1 MRKIQ
6 FIFGVHNHQPEGNF
20 EFVLEK
26 SLNNGYR
33 PFLELLNDY
42 PQIKTTLHFS
52 GSLLQYIEKNDPEFI
67 DLIRKMID
75 RHQIELFTG
84 GYYEPI
90 LSVIPDEDRVKQIQK
105 MNAKLKELFNYQ
117 AKGFWLSERVWE
129 PSIVSTLAKLGVEY
143 IALDDD
149 HFKNAGNYEDELNGY
164 FLTEDQGYPMKI
176 FPINK
181 KLRYLVP
188 FHDVDETINFLH
200 ERASESAQ
208 SMYLM
213 MDDGEK
219 FGIWPGTHELVFQKG
234 WLETF
239 FKRLIEESEWLTLTT
254 FRDYANEVP
263 PRGRTY
269 IPDSSY
275 PEMMSWAL
283 PSRAR
288 THYERLESEL
298 KEKGDFERFSMFL
311 KTGFW
316 RTFLSKYTESN
327 LMHKKMLHLRSK
339 VTKEM
344 PEEISERILKSQ
356 ANDAYWHGLFGGLYL
371 PNLRAEVYQNLIGA
385 NKAIDAINHP
395 GKDDFVEIEVKDYDV
410 DGFEEIL
417 INNRRLSIGLSPAN
431 GGRIFELSLKDKEIN
446 LMNNL
451 TRRYEPYHE
460 KMSSARTKE
469 EGGYGTHL
477 AKEKGLEKHLN
488 YDWYE
493 RFSFLDHFLGE
504 WSNLEKY
511 ARCRY
516 PEQGDFTNQEYS
528 YEILD
533 EATGSVKLTREGHIW
548 HGSLWV
554 PIKLE
559 KYIRLDEDGLLLKNV
574 ITNLSTHNIPIFYG
588 CEYNINMISDKSK
601 DRYLYA
607 GEYPKIDIAQ
617 TGKVKATYFGLRS
630 EFEGFDINLQPD
642 REVEFWYFPV
652 YTVSYSE
659 RGYEK
664 LYQTTS
670 VTPVYKF
677 KSEPMSSF
685 ETEMKVKIE
694 EF

>member
-20 EFVLEK
+20 DFIFENSLE
-26 SLNNGYR
+26 NGYK
-33 PFLELLNDY
+33 PFLETVYAY
-42 PQIKTTLHFS
+42 PQIKTSLHFS
-52 GSLLQYIEKNDPEFI
+52 GSLLQYIEKKDPELI
-67 DLIRKMID
+67 DLLRKMID
-75 RHQIELFTG
+75 RKQVELFTG
-84 GYYEPI
+84 GYYDPI
-90 LSVIPDEDRVKQIQK
+90 MSIIPEGDRITQIEK
-105 MNAKLKELFNYQ
+105 MNEKLKELFDYR

-129 PSIVSTLAKLGVEY
+129 PSLVSTLSKSGVEY
-143 IALDDD
+143 VALDDD

-164 FLTEDQGYPMKI
+164 FLTEDQGYPLKI

-181 KLRYLVP
+181 KLRYLIP
-188 FHDVDETINFLH
+188 FHDVEETIAFLH

-219 FGIWPGTHELVFQKG
+219 FGIWPGTHELVFQRK

-239 FKRLIEESEWLTLTT
+239 FKRLIEESVWLKMTT
-254 FRDYANEVP
+254 FEEYVREVP

-288 THYERLESEL
+288 THYERLEKEL
-298 KEKGDFERFSMFL
+298 KTSGDFDRFSMFF

-327 LMHKKMLHLRSK
+327 LMHKKMLLLRSK
-339 VTKEM
+339 ITEEM
-344 PEEISERILKSQ
+344 PRSISERILKSQ
-356 ANDAYWHGLFGGLYL
+356 SNDAYWHGLFGGLYL
-371 PNLRAEVYQNLIGA
+371 PNLRAEVYKNLIGA
-385 NKAIDAINHP
+385 SKELDDIKHP
-395 GKDDFVEIEVKDYDV
+395 EKGDFVEVEVKDYDV
-410 DGFEEIL
+410 DGFNEII
-417 INNRRLSIGLSPAN
+417 INNRKLTIGISPAN
-431 GGRIFELSLKDKEIN
+431 GGRIYELSLKNKQIN

-460 KMSSARTKE
+460 QMESAKTAE
-469 EGGYGTHL
+469 EGGYGNYL
-477 AKEKGLEKHLN
+477 AKEKGLEKLLN

-504 WSNLEKY
+504 WSTLEKY

-516 PEQGDFTNQEYS
+516 PEQGDFTNQEYQ

-533 EATGSVKLTREGHIW
+533 QKTGSVKLTREGHIW

-554 PIKLE
+554 PIRLE
-559 KYIRLDEDGLLLKNV
+559 KYLKLDEDGLLLKNV

-588 CEYNINMISDKSK
+588 CEYNINLISDQSK

-607 GEYPKIDIAQ
+607 GEFPKIPISQ
-617 TGKVKATYFGLRS
+617 TGKVKTTYFGLKS
-630 EFEGFDINLQPD
+630 EFEGFDIMMQPD

-670 VTPVYKF
+670 ITPVYRF
-677 KSEPMSSF
+677 KSEPMSTF
-685 ETEMKVKIE
+685 EMEMKFKID

>member
-20 EFVLEK
+20 DFVMEK
-26 SLNNGYR
+26 SLQRGYR
-33 PFLELLNDY
+33 PFLETIFEY

-52 GSLLQYIEKNDPEFI
+52 GSLLQYIEKKDPDLI

-75 RHQIELFTG
+75 RQQIELFTG
-84 GYYEPI
+84 GYYEPV
-90 LSVIPDEDRVKQIQK
+90 LSVIPEQDRIKQIEK
-105 MNAKLKELFNYQ
+105 MNHQLKELFDYK

-129 PSIVSTLAKLGVEY
+129 PSVVSTLSKTGVEY
-143 IALDDD
+143 VVLDDD

-164 FLTEDQGYPMKI
+164 FLIEDHGYPMKL

-181 KLRYLVP
+181 KLRYLIP
-188 FHDVDETINFLH
+188 FHEIDETLNFLH

-219 FGIWPGTHELVFQKG
+219 FGIWPGTHELVFKKG
-234 WLETF
+234 WLEGF
-239 FKRLIEESEWLTLTT
+239 FKRLIEETDWLKLTT
-254 FRDYANEVP
+254 FGEYAKEVS

-288 THYERLESEL
+288 THYERLEKEL
-298 KEKGDFERFSMFL
+298 KENGDFERFSMFL

-339 VTKEM
+339 ITGKM
-344 PEEISERILKSQ
+344 PDTINEKIMKSQ
-356 ANDAYWHGLFGGLYL
+356 SNDAYWHGLFGGLYL
-371 PNLRAEVYQNLIGA
+371 PNLRAEVYKNLLTA
-385 NKAIDAINHP
+385 HKKMDEINYP
-395 GKDDFVEIEVKDYDV
+395 NERDFVEVEVADYDI
-410 DGFEEIL
+410 DGNEEII
-417 INNRRLSIGLSPAN
+417 INNRRLTVGISPAN
-431 GGRIFELSLKDKEIN
+431 GGRIFELSLKNKAIN

-460 KMSSARTKE
+460 KMGSDKTKE
-469 EGGYGTHL
+469 EGGYGSHL
-477 AKEKGLEKHLN
+477 TKEKGLEKLLN

-493 RFSFLDHFLGE
+493 RFSFLDHFLGV
-504 WSNLEKY
+504 WSSLEKY

-516 PEQGDFTNQEYS
+516 SEQGDFTNQDYA

-533 EATGSVKLTREGHIW
+533 RKAGSLKLTREGHIW

-559 KYIRLDEDGLLLKNV
+559 KYLRLDEDGILLKNV
-574 ITNLSTHNIPIFYG
+574 ITNMSTHNIPIFYG
-588 CEYNINMISDKSK
+588 CEYNINMISDHST

-607 GEYPKIDIAQ
+607 GEYPKISISD
-617 TGKVKATYFGLRS
+617 TGKIKATTFGLRS
-630 EFEGFDINLQPD
+630 EFEGIDINLQPD

-670 VTPVYKF
+670 ITPIYKF
-677 KSEPMSSF
+677 KSEPMTTF
-685 ETEMKVKIE
+685 ETEMKLKIE